1 MDKYRKRMFMSTRK
15 TIVEDGVYHVTQRAP
30 GKEIIFVEENDY
42 KKFLQL
48 LKLTSREFSLEIFCF
63 ALMPNHVHILLKNK
77 KENLSQAMK
86 YLFQRYALWFNRK
99 YERKGH
105 VFCGAYRA
113 ALCMDDD
120 YLITISL
127 YIHLN
132 PFKARLTKD
141 VFDYRWSSLN
151 CYLNVKHNSFI
162 KINTI
167 MDMIGYNGKGGLV
180 YKELINEVK
189 SLHYNSIFEDRYG
202 GKNFSKKVLNF
213 LTSGTKNNLLKKT
226 KFFKGI
232 YNNADKIAAILNIK
246 RKSRFEDKK
255 AFKYCVEQLLSRGY
269 DYREITEK
277 FKVNRTTIYRVMQQ
291 KC

>member
-1 MDKYRKRMFMSTRK
+1 MSTRK
-15 TIVEDGVYHVTQRAP
+15 IVIEDGVYHITQRAP
-30 GKEIIFVEENDY
+30 GREIIFVEENDY
-42 KKFLQL
+42 KKFLKI
-48 LKLTSREFSLEIFCF
+48 LKQAAQVFSLEIFCF
-63 ALMPNHVHILLKNK
+63 VLMPNHVHILLRNK

-86 YLFQRYALWFNRK
+86 YLFQRYALWFNGK

-132 PFKARLTKD
+132 PFKARLVKD

-151 CYLNVKHNSFI
+151 CYVQVKRNSFI
-162 KINTI
+162 KIDPI
-167 MDMIGYNGKGGLV
+167 MDMLSNNGTAGLV

-189 SLHYNSIFEDRYG
+189 SLQYNNIVKDRYG
-202 GKNFSKKVLNF
+202 GKKFSNMVLNF
-213 LTSGTKNNLLKKT
+213 LRSRTDHNLFKKT
-226 KFFKGI
+226 RFFENI
-232 YNNADKIAAILNIK
+232 RNDSDAMTAILNVK
-246 RKSRFEDKK
+246 RKSRFKDKR

-269 DYREITEK
+269 SHREIAEK
-277 FKVNRTTIYRVMQQ
+277 FKVNRTTIYRIMQQ